1 MQNNRQL
8 RDPVT
13 LPSGLVFKNR
23 LLKAAMAET
32 MSKSHDPTD
41 TLMAAYKAWG
51 KGGWGGIITGNVMID
66 ERWLGN
72 ALDVSLTPSTNPEL
86 IAQWRR
92 YAEACRVEGTP
103 AIVQLNHPGRQSPLG
118 AGSKGLFEKN
128 IAPSP
133 IALQFEDNIWAKTAQ
148 KLIFGTPRE
157 MTVAEIEDVVKRH
170 ADAAKFLSE
179 AGFDGVELHAAHGYL
194 LNIFMSPKTNHR
206 QDNYGGSAFNRARIV
221 LDIINAIRAVVPST
235 FTVGI
240 KLNSADVQHSSDMED
255 VMQQIGFLKDTG
267 IDFLEISGGSYENPR
282 MMKGDEPQS
291 GEKPVSERT
300 AKREAFFLDFARV
313 VRQKFPDVVLMVTGG
328 FRSLTG
334 MRAALEENACD
345 LIGLARPAAV
355 DSSFAKKVLEAEA
368 AGGDVSLRLDAVKPS
383 WLVSKI
389 PVKALGAGAESAFYG
404 AQIERIGKGLP
415 TKTPPTTA

>member
-1 MQNNRQL
+1 MGERRMGRYHNRYGPIHTNWL
-8 RDPVT
+8 TSRLT
-13 LPSGLVFKNR
+13 FK
-23 LLKAAMAET
+23 
-32 MSKSHDPTD
+32 
-41 TLMAAYKAWG
+41 
-51 KGGWGGIITGNVMID
+51 GNVMID

-86 IAQWRR
+86 VAQWRR
-92 YAEACRVEGTP
+92 YAEACHVEGTP

-133 IALQFEDNIWAKTAQ
+133 IPLQFEDNIWAKTAQ

-157 MTVAEIEDVVKRH
+157 MSVAEIEDVVKKH

-194 LNIFMSPKTNHR
+194 LNIFMAPQTNQR

-240 KLNSADVQHSSDMED
+240 KLNSADTQRSSDMEE
-255 VMQQIGFLKDTG
+255 VMQQIGYLKDTG

-282 MMKGDEPQS
+282 MMKGDEALA

-313 VRQKFPDVVLMVTGG
+313 VRQRFPDVVLMVTGG
-328 FRSLTG
+328 FRSLAG
-334 MRAALEENACD
+334 MHAALEENACD

-355 DSSFAKKVLEAEA
+355 DPSWANKVLEEEA
-368 AGGDVSLRLDAVKPS
+368 KGGDVSLRLAAVKPS

-389 PVKALGAGAESAFYG
+389 PVKALGAGAESVSL
-404 AQIERIGKGLP
+404 IVSDRKLWML
-415 TKTPPTTA
+415 TWL

>member
-1 MQNNRQL
+1 MQNSRQL

-41 TLMAAYKAWG
+41 QLLTAYKAWG

-72 ALDVSLTPSTNPEL
+72 ALDVSIAPTTDPKV

-92 YAEACRVEGTP
+92 YAEACHIEGTP

-148 KLIFGTPRE
+148 KLLFGTPRE
-157 MTVAEIEDVVKRH
+157 MTIAEIEDVVTKH
-170 ADAAKFLSE
+170 ADAAKYLSE
-179 AGFDGVELHAAHGYL
+179 QGFDGVELHAAHGYL
-194 LNIFMSPKTNHR
+194 LNIFMAPNTNKR
-206 QDNYGGSAFNRARIV
+206 QDNYGGSPLNRVRIV
-221 LDIINAIRAVVPST
+221 LDIIKAIRAVVPKT

-240 KLNSADVQHSSDMED
+240 KLNSADVARASDMEEL
-255 VMQQIGFLKDTG
+255 MQQIEYLKATG

-282 MMKGDEPQS
+282 MMKGDEPQP

-328 FRSLTG
+328 FRSLSG
-334 MRAALEENACD
+334 MHAALEENACD
-345 LIGLARPAAV
+345 LIGVARPAAI
-355 DSSFAKKVLEAEA
+355 DASWANKVLKEEA
-368 AGGDVSLRLDAVKPS
+368 AGGDVVLRLDAVKPS

-389 PVKALGAGAESAFYG
+389 PVRALGAGAETAYYG
-404 AQIERIGKGLP
+404 QQIARIGKGLP
-415 TKTPPTTA
+415 TRAPPTTS

>member
-1 MQNNRQL
+1 
-8 RDPVT
+8 
-13 LPSGLVFKNR
+13 
-23 LLKAAMAET
+23 
-32 MSKSHDPTD
+32 
-41 TLMAAYKAWG
+41 
-51 KGGWGGIITGNVMID
+51 MID

-255 VMQQIGFLKDTG
+255 VMQQIGYLRDTG

-282 MMKGDEPQS
+282 MMKGDEPQP
-291 GEKPVSERT
+291 GEKKVSERT

-313 VRQKFPDVVLMVTGG
+313 VRQKFPEVVLMVTGG
-328 FRSLTG
+328 FRSLAG
-334 MRAALEENACD
+334 MRVALDENACD

-355 DSSFAKKVLEAEA
+355 DSSFARKVLEAEA
-368 AGGDVSLRLDAVKPS
+368 KGGDVSLRLDAVKPS

-389 PVKALGAGAESAFYG
+389 PVKALGAGAESVSLVP
-404 AQIERIGKGLP
+404 EK
-415 TKTPPTTA
+415 

>member
-1 MQNNRQL
+1 
-8 RDPVT
+8 
-13 LPSGLVFKNR
+13 
-23 LLKAAMAET
+23 
-32 MSKSHDPTD
+32 
-41 TLMAAYKAWG
+41 
-51 KGGWGGIITGNVMID
+51 MID

-72 ALDVSLTPSTNPEL
+72 ALDVSIAPTTNPKV

-92 YAEACRVEGTP
+92 YAEACHIEGTP

-148 KLIFGTPRE
+148 KLLFGTPRE
-157 MTVAEIEDVVKRH
+157 MTIAEIEDVVTKH
-170 ADAAKFLSE
+170 ADAAKYLSE
-179 AGFDGVELHAAHGYL
+179 QGFDGVELHAAHGYL
-194 LNIFMSPKTNHR
+194 LNIFMAPNTNKR
-206 QDNYGGSAFNRARIV
+206 QDNYGGSPLNRVRIV
-221 LDIINAIRAVVPST
+221 LDIIKAIRAVVPKT

-240 KLNSADVQHSSDMED
+240 KLNSADVARASDMEEL
-255 VMQQIGFLKDTG
+255 MQQIEYLKATG

-282 MMKGDEPQS
+282 MMKGDESQP

-328 FRSLTG
+328 FRSLSG
-334 MRAALEENACD
+334 IHAALEENACD
-345 LIGLARPAAV
+345 LIGVARPAAI
-355 DSSFAKKVLEAEA
+355 DASWANKVLKEEA
-368 AGGDVSLRLDAVKPS
+368 AGGDVVLRLDAVKPS

-389 PVKALGAGAESAFYG
+389 PVRALGAGAETAYYG
-404 AQIERIGKGLP
+404 QQIARIGKGLP
-415 TKTPPTTA
+415 TRAPPTTS